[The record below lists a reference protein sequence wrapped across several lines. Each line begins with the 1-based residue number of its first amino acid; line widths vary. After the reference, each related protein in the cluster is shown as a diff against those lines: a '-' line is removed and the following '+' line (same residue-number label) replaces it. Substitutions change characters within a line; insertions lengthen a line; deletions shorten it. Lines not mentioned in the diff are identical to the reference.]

1 MEEKDPN
8 INSQNKSENDQKYNN
23 SMFSICINNSQ
34 NENEDK
40 KDEKMEQNEENM
52 E

>member
-8 INSQNKSENDQKYNN
+8 FSSQNKIENDQKCKD
-23 SMFSICINNSQ
+23 SMLSIYIINSQ

-40 KDEKMEQNEENM
+40 KEEKI
-52 E
+52 